1 MVITRPSSFESER
14 LILTESDGDLI
25 CQSGARWEQ
34 INDTLKE
41 KGIPLFF
48 PVSIILYYSVGNWL
62 KFDSW
67 TPDQA
72 P

>member
-1 MVITRPSSFESER
+1 M
-14 LILTESDGDLI
+14 LTIRAESDGDMI

-48 PVSIILYYSVGNWL
+48 PVSKFVSHTETKL
-62 KFDSW
+62 KLKSW
-67 TPDQA
+67 TLDQA
-72 P
+72 LYVNEYINV